1 MRAVVEEAS
10 GLIGRLDFQG
20 AAWIRSVPMY
30 LFLIGIFGIF
40 LPWQRGQNFLDA
52 VVLGL
57 ARETEKA

>member
-20 AAWIRSVPMY
+20 AAWIRAVP
-30 LFLIGIFGIF
+30 FL
-40 LPWQRGQNFLDA
+40 NA

-57 ARETEKA
+57 ARETEKE